1 MGQGHGAVRWT
12 VKAALLWLVCAL
24 TMGASVGSGPIVA
37 ARQASMKEM
46 AAAAKTVAG
55 MFDRRQAYDAAA
67 FKAAAD
73 TLRARTGPALIAE
86 FPSGSLGP
94 PSQARL
100 EIDQSRAEFEA
111 LANHIGTL
119 ADALAAKAES
129 APAVITDDMRMGTG
143 LAMGGGSLLGKRS
156 IPEEA
161 DPTKLPAEHILHLIL
176 QDCSTC
182 HSKFRQKVQ

>member
-1 MGQGHGAVRWT
+1 MRWT

-24 TMGASVGSGPIVA
+24 TMAASVGGGPMVA

-46 AAAAKTVAG
+46 AAAAKTIAG

-111 LANHIGTL
+111 LANHIGAL
-119 ADALAAKAES
+119 ARALAAKAQS

-143 LAMGGGSLLGKRS
+143 TAMGGGSLLGKRPS
-156 IPEEA
+156 TVEV
-161 DPTKLPAEHILHLIL
+161 DPTKVPAEHLLHLIL
-176 QDCSTC
+176 QDCSSC
-182 HSKFRQKVQ
+182 HSKFRRKLQ

>member
-1 MGQGHGAVRWT
+1 MRWT

-24 TMGASVGSGPIVA
+24 TMAASVGSGPIVA

-46 AAAAKTVAG
+46 AAAAKTIAG

-100 EIDQSRAEFEA
+100 VIDQSREFEA
-111 LANHIGTL
+111 LANHIGAL
-119 ADALAAKAES
+119 ARALAAKAQS

-143 LAMGGGSLLGKRS
+143 LAMRGGSLLGKHS